1 MIDNLHKWL
10 LLRLALLWLILS
22 IVIGGLVNYLGNVRL
37 DNHIVNMAKIETDSY
52 TDAVAFYLKSP
63 SVAALSELKREI
75 HVQIER
81 DNLIA
86 VEFYGADSKRI
97 TEVVKP
103 YAKVIEAKLPKH
115 GSEFVDKSG
124 IICNKLMLEGDTYLR
139 VFVPL
144 FNSAGTKIA
153 FLEGIY
159 HAPHEIIDQIKQQT
173 LWSLIL
179 VVLVVLV
186 TTLVLYPLIIRLN
199 RKLVAY
205 SNNLALTNIGMLK
218 VLGSA
223 IAKRDSDTNIHN
235 YRVTLYSVQIGEKM
249 GLSQASMQGLIKG
262 AFLHD
267 LGKIAISDA
276 ILHKPGK
283 LNDGEFEIMKS
294 HVQHGEDI
302 VRGYDWLKDALDV
315 VGCHHE
321 KFDGSGYPKG
331 LTGVNIP
338 LNARI
343 FAVADVF
350 DALTSKRPYKKP
362 FSFDVSVGILRDSM
376 GNHFDPDVTQLFLD
390 DAVVMYAEIC
400 NDDEALQHEKLG
412 TRISK
417 YFQ

>member
-1 MIDNLHKWL
+1 MIDNLHRWL

-22 IVIGGLVNYLGNVRL
+22 LVIGGLVNYLGNVRL
-37 DNHIVNMAKIETDSY
+37 DNHIVNMAKTETASY
-52 TDAVAFYLKSP
+52 MDAITSYLKSP
-63 SVAALSELKREI
+63 SEQTLSELNSKI

-103 YAKVIEAKLPKH
+103 HAKEIEAKLPKH

-124 IICNKLMLEGDTYLR
+124 IICNKLLLESDTYLR

-144 FNSAGTKIA
+144 LNSTGTKIA
-153 FLEGIY
+153 YLEGIY

-179 VVLVVLV
+179 VVLVVFV

-199 RKLVAY
+199 RKLVDY

-283 LNDGEFEIMKS
+283 LTEEEFEIMKS

-331 LTGVNIP
+331 LKGADIP

-350 DALTSKRPYKKP
+350 DALTSKRPYKEP

-376 GNHFDPDVTQLFLD
+376 GNHFDPYVAQLFLD
-390 DAVVMYAEIC
+390 DAVAMYAEIC